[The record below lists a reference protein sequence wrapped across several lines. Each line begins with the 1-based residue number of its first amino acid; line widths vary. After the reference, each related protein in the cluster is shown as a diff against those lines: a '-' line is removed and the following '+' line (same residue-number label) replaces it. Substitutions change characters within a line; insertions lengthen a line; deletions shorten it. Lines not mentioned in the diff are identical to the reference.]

1 MKNIDKILLRNQLY
15 ADIRDFMRKRNV
27 IEVEVPFVHKY
38 SVPNP
43 HIKSMQ
49 LTNGFYLQ
57 TSPELFLKQL
67 ITDGTTNIFSI
78 CKAYRDGE
86 ISKFHNPEFTMLE
99 YYQRDFNDNM
109 LSKEVIALL
118 QLVLAD
124 SPVIYKSYRQL
135 FLEEFDICIFEQ
147 SQQQLNKLV
156 ADKLKYQGDLLT
168 IDTCLQ
174 WLLTAITDNFAEEN
188 YVVIYD
194 FPATQ
199 AEMAK
204 VTTDKY
210 GNAIAKRFEIYKGS
224 VELANGYHE
233 LDSSSEQLA
242 RFNDD
247 NNYRLQNNLP
257 EIAIDKK
264 FITKVSNLG
273 NCAGVAIGIDRIL
286 MLKAGTSNI
295 ADVLLF
301 NHNDL

>member
-1 MKNIDKILLRNQLY
+1 MRILETLCG
-15 ADIRDFMRKRNV
+15 KRNV

-43 HIKSMQ
+43 HIKSIQ
-49 LTNGFYLQ
+49 LTNGYYLQ

-67 ITDGTTNIFSI
+67 IADGTTNIFSI
-78 CKAYRDGE
+78 CKAYRAGE
-86 ISKFHNPEFTMLE
+86 ISKSHNPEFTMLE
-99 YYQRDFNDNM
+99 YYQRDFDDKM
-109 LSKEVIALL
+109 LSSEVIALL

-124 SPVIYKSYRQL
+124 SPVVYKSYRQL

-147 SQQQLNKLV
+147 SSQQLNQLV
-156 ADKLKYQGDLLT
+156 ASTLKYSGGVVSK
-168 IDTCLQ
+168 DTCLQ
-174 WLLTAITDNFAEEN
+174 WLLTAITDNFATEN

-204 VTTDKY
+204 ITKDNL

-247 NNYRLQNNLP
+247 NEYRLQNNLP
-257 EIAIDKK
+257 TIALDKK
-264 FITKVSNLG
+264 FIAKLSNLG